1 MGWLSI
7 GSPFKLGILGTFFVA
22 PGGKFWATRR
32 CGIWAAHAQIH
43 KYNTHIW
50 AACALAINNLPEWE
64 LSRASTPVQRATAG
78 EVGGALGGA
87 LQLQHATA
95 GPGALQW
102 GQEDWGPGRWQSGR
116 HGFHTFHMHRPPS
129 LSSFFFHGSQS
140 TPSPCA
146 SLNLLDKSD
155 MCCPQ
160 KRMQKMHL
168 CVQIP
173 HKSLK

>member
-1 MGWLSI
+1 MRYL
-7 GSPFKLGILGTFFVA
+7 
-22 PGGKFWATRR
+22 
-32 CGIWAAHAQIH
+32 AAHAQIH

-116 HGFHTFHMHRPPS
+116 HGFHTFHMHRPPLS
-129 LSSFFFHGSQS
+129 L
-140 TPSPCA
+140 
-146 SLNLLDKSD
+146 LLLLPWISVNVWTGTRDELTLLFTRAQQAQNDKYKKILITLIGTSWLKLTFRTFD
-155 MCCPQ
+155 Q
-160 KRMQKMHL
+160 
-168 CVQIP
+168 VQNIDILQR
-173 HKSLK
+173 KQ

>member
-7 GSPFKLGILGTFFVA
+7 GSPFKLLNFFHIWIGSPLKLGILGTFFVA

-116 HGFHTFHMHRPPS
+116 HGFHTFHMHRPPLS
-129 LSSFFFHGSQS
+129 L
-140 TPSPCA
+140 
-146 SLNLLDKSD
+146 LLLLPWISVNPIL
-155 MCCPQ
+155 MCIIKP
-160 KRMQKMHL
+160 
-168 CVQIP
+168 P
-173 HKSLK
+173 G